1 MYRSSPPLVPSV
13 SLACKHVGAGSLCLL
28 ARRSLARCKPA
39 NRSLRDFPSCIRA
52 TFNAPAAPSKVC
64 HCPPRS
70 RFHRATTIRKHCVS
84 SAIIAIRIASDFSRR
99 EVFRGR
105 IAHLRHSTPQDMHI
119 ALS

>member
-1 MYRSSPPLVPSV
+1 VYRSSPPLVRSV
-13 SLACKHVGAGSLCLL
+13 SLACKHVDADFLCLL
-28 ARRSLARCKPA
+28 PCRSLACCKPA

-52 TFNAPAAPSKVC
+52 TFNALAAPPKGC

-70 RFHRATTIRKHCVS
+70 CFHRATTIRKHCVS
-84 SAIIAIRIASDFSRR
+84 SAIIAIRIASDCARR

-105 IAHLRHSTPQDMHI
+105 IAHFRHSTPQNMHI